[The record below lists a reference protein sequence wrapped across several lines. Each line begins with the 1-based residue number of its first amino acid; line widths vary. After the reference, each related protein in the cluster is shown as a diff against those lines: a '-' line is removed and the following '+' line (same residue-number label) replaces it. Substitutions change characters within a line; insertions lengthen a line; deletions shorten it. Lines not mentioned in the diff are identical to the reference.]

1 MLPLASLAKRNR
13 HHIGVLMIDIDDFKQ
28 VNDRHGHQSGD
39 ELLQTIAT
47 LIRGQLRKSDLIARY
62 GGEEFLV
69 FLPSVKPYAA
79 ADVAEGIRKQVA
91 EGMAEPP
98 RVTVSVGVAVGRI
111 EGPVEEAVQ
120 ALIRTADERLLSAKA
135 AGKNR
140 IVAE

>member
-1 MLPLASLAKRNR
+1 
-13 HHIGVLMIDIDDFKQ
+13 
-28 VNDRHGHQSGD
+28 
-39 ELLQTIAT
+39 
-47 LIRGQLRKSDLIARY
+47 
-62 GGEEFLV
+62 
-69 FLPSVKPYAA
+69 
-79 ADVAEGIRKQVA
+79 
-91 EGMAEPP
+91 MAEPP